1 MSTFEYVTPTWNFSY
16 AILSYYVSFRNLAS
30 CSVRRTKCIFLCPFQ
45 VLLSLRES
53 GIVIRHLNDVYDR
66 HDSQNL
72 REVLVEHDRYDG
84 TVHVLGLTPLA
95 AGFSLLLFGSLA
107 AAVVFYMELRCAA
120 RATPIRHILRSIND
134 KREDAGKSGETFVT
148 ISEHDIKRHL
158 S

>member
-1 MSTFEYVTPTWNFSY
+1 MY
-16 AILSYYVSFRNLAS
+16 AILPYYVYSRNLAH

-66 HDSQNL
+66 HDTQNL

-120 RATPIRHILRSIND
+120 RATPIRHILRSICD
-134 KREDAGKSGETFVT
+134 KREAAGKSGDKFVT
-148 ISEHDIKRHL
+148 VPSNMLR
-158 S
+158 